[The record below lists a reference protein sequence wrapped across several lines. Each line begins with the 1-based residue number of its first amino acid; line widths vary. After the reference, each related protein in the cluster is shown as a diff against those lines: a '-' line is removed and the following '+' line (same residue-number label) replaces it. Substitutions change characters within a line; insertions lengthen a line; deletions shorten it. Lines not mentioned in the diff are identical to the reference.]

1 MDITSFLIY
10 CFIVTY
16 TPGPTNVLILSTV
29 QHFGA
34 KKALIFGIGG
44 ISGLGM
50 LLGLSAFLN
59 SVLVALVPK
68 ILGIM
73 QVIGCI
79 YMLYLAYKIYHMN
92 TSKGSEKQI
101 ATFGTGFLMQFV
113 NPKALLFTMT
123 VLPSFVMPY
132 YTSSWMLA
140 LFAVVIL
147 VIGFTAC
154 ITWVV
159 SGTVFKSFLQKYQ
172 KASNTVMA
180 MFLVY
185 SAIMVSGIVELIRA
199 R

>member
-1 MDITSFLIY
+1 MDIASFLIY

-29 QHFGA
+29 QNFGA
-34 KKALIFGIGG
+34 KKALTFGVGA
-44 ISGLGM
+44 ISGLG
-50 LLGLSAFLN
+50 LLLWLSAFLN
-59 SVLVALVPK
+59 SVLVVLVPK

-79 YMLYLAYKIYHMN
+79 YMLYLAYQIYHMDI
-92 TSKGSEKQI
+92 SKGSKKQI
-101 ATFGTGFLMQFV
+101 TTFGTGFLMQFV

-147 VIGFTAC
+147 IIGFTAC
-154 ITWVV
+154 ITWIV
-159 SGTVFKSFLQKYQ
+159 SGTVF
-172 KASNTVMA
+172 N
-180 MFLVY
+180 
-185 SAIMVSGIVELIRA
+185 GIGHR
-199 R
+199 